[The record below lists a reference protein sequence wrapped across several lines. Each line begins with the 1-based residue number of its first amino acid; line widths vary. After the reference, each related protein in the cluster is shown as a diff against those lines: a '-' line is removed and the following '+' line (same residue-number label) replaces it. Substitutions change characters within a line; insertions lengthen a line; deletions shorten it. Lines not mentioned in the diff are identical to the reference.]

1 MSDAAPDFYHQKTDA
16 ELLYF
21 VEHPNLYQAALVDEA
36 RRELRRR
43 GVAPAAPAFA
53 SPAAYVSPSEVPQ
66 SKPWG
71 KVVGVGVLVLALGGG
86 TYFLQQQSTA
96 QEAELQARAA
106 AKRRL
111 PPPRL
116 VEVATSAIPNYDGV
130 VTQAVAQQ
138 LSKVPASEQA
148 NAQHL
153 SQYRELS
160 KRFWAAQTKTEYVFA
175 EARQG
180 NSDALAGHVEDA
192 QAAWEPWSKAN
203 LYGYKLGPTM
213 ATHLDLMTRVANE
226 QQEGLT
232 DLYLVAKNPQ
242 PFENEK
248 TLRREA
254 DVSDLLS
261 GLLPKS
267 PVTGQPYNTVTRQVE
282 L

>member
-1 MSDAAPDFYHQKTDA
+1 MSNAAPDFYHQKTDA
-16 ELLYF
+16 ELVYF
-21 VEHPNLYQAALVDEA
+21 VEHPDLYQAALVDEA

-43 GVAPAAPAFA
+43 GVTPAAPAFA
-53 SPAAYVSPSEVPQ
+53 APAAYISPSEVPQ

-71 KVVGVGVLVLALGGG
+71 KIIGLVLGVLVLGGG
-86 TYFLQQQSTA
+86 TYFLQQQSNA
-96 QEAELQARAA
+96 KEAELQARQE

-130 VTQAVAQQ
+130 VAQAVAQQ

-148 NAQHL
+148 DAQHL
-153 SQYRELS
+153 SQYRELA
-160 KRFWAAQTKTEYVFA
+160 KRFWAAQAKTEYVFA

-180 NSDALAGHVEDA
+180 NSDALAGHAEDA

-213 ATHLDLMTRVANE
+213 ATHLDLMTRVANQ
-226 QQEGLT
+226 QQEGLA

-248 TLRREA
+248 TLRRDAE
-254 DVSDLLS
+254 VSDLLS

-267 PVTGQPYNTVTRQVE
+267 PVTGRPYNTFTRRVE